1 MHADRAGRPP
11 QGGAA
16 GVERALQLPGTGSTL
31 DQSVPAQWVA
41 DFDDERARR
50 IDRLAADVD
59 LHTRLALQGFT
70 GREYEKFRLEL
81 ARYGLAVMTGWL
93 RNGKIFA
100 RMKEKG
106 YGLPSTDETLLDHE
120 AQDELA
126 HETVAKALRHFHDDV
141 LLQRKWDPTKG
152 ARLTTFFIGQC
163 LMRFANIYRDWRRQE
178 MRSRDL
184 VDAHEAIERNEA
196 RTPDTAD
203 PQWIA
208 VARHRIRRATRGIQD
223 QRLQPVLEL
232 LITGRTQTEIAQE
245 LGLTVKT
252 VERLLANHRHR
263 IKQLGIA

>member
-16 GVERALQLPGTGSTL
+16 GVERALQLPGTGSAL
-31 DQSVPAQWVA
+31 DQSVPARWVA

-50 IDRLAADVD
+50 VDRLAADVD
-59 LHTRLALQGFT
+59 LHLRLALQGFT
-70 GREYEKFRLEL
+70 GKEYEEFRLEL

-100 RMKEKG
+100 RMKDKG
-106 YGLPSTDETLLDHE
+106 YGLPSTDETLLDYE

-126 HETVAKALRHFHDDV
+126 NETVAKALRHFHDDV

-163 LMRFANIYRDWRRQE
+163 LMRFANIYRDWLRQE

-208 VARHRIRRATRGIQD
+208 LARHRIRRATRGIQD
-223 QRLQPVLEL
+223 QRLRPVLEL
-232 LITGRTQTEIAQE
+232 LITGATQPEIAQE